1 MIKKHIVYEDCNGA
15 TASQDIAFY
24 ESINDM
30 LVLPNVTIYPNPAND
45 KVFIET
51 EVEIEEVVV
60 YTITGVIVGQ
70 RTTVNGQQTLS
81 INVSDLSKGVYFVN
95 VKTSAGSVVKKII
108 KH

>member
-1 MIKKHIVYEDCNGA
+1 MFV
-15 TASQDIAFY
+15 
-24 ESINDM
+24 
-30 LVLPNVTIYPNPAND
+30 PNVTIYPNPAND
-45 KVFIET
+45 KVFIEA
-51 EVEIEEVVV
+51 EAEIEEVVV

-95 VKTSAGSVVKKII
+95 VKTGAGSVVKKII